1 MSTLATN
8 AITDASG
15 GNTAT
20 INSYTPT
27 ESNMAGRNRIIN
39 GDMRIDQRNA
49 GALQTGIG
57 NNTFIA
63 DRFSYQ
69 RAGLGVSAVFN
80 CQQSTTAP
88 TGFENSA
95 YLTATT
101 GQTLGASGGA
111 YMMYRHV
118 IEGFNIADALRSQ
131 SSVTISFWVYFSNS
145 GTYSL
150 VATNAVDRS
159 YATTYTVTTA
169 NTWQQITLTIPLNAS
184 GGTWNYTNGIG
195 LELRFTLDAH
205 DDVCTASNNAWVSA
219 NSYGA
224 SGQTHGKVTTGATFY
239 ITGVQLE
246 AGSVATPFE
255 HRMYGQ
261 ELALCQRYC
270 FAWRT
275 DSLGYTQYGR
285 FPPAFVTS
293 TTSCNTDIF
302 LPQPM
307 RSTAYSLTYNSKQ
320 YQEYYLTGGATGS
333 NITLNTDANGTNW
346 VNVTFNL
353 SGTALPTTQGIMAGI
368 RFTNVTDGA
377 LIISTEL

>member
-1 MSTLATN
+1 MSSISVNT
-8 AITDASG
+8 ITDASG
-15 GNTAT
+15 GSTTT
-20 INSYTPT
+20 INGFTPSV
-27 ESNMAGRNRIIN
+27 SNMAGRNRIIN
-39 GDMRIDQRNA
+39 GGMVFDQRNA
-49 GALQTGIG
+49 GVLQTSIG
-57 NNTFIA
+57 NNTFIT

-69 RAGLGVSAVFN
+69 RAGLGITAVFN

-118 IEGFNIADALRSQ
+118 IEGFNIANALRSQ
-131 SSVTISFWVYFSNS
+131 SNVTISFWTYFSNS

-169 NTWQQITLTIPLNAS
+169 NTWQKITLTIPLTAS

-205 DDVCTASNNAWVSA
+205 DDVCTASNNAWVST

-224 SGQTHGKVTTGATFY
+224 SGQTHGKVTSGATFY

-246 AGSVATPFE
+246 EGSVATPFCPAGGGS
-255 HRMYGQ
+255 YGA
-261 ELALCQRYC
+261 ELALCQRYYC
-270 FAWRT
+270 ELGRQIFGRAESGTITTMVGAFPVQMRSSPSVNVIT
-275 DSLGYTQYGR
+275 STNAIAIPGQTSSNISSVLTNNCNDNGMSLGIQTSGSSMS
-285 FPPAFVTS
+285 PPGPTVGDK
-293 TTSCNTDIF
+293 NRIF
-302 LPQPM
+302 GF
-307 RSTAYSLTYNSKQ
+307 TA
-320 YQEYYLTGGATGS
+320 
-333 NITLNTDANGTNW
+333 
-346 VNVTFNL
+346 
-353 SGTALPTTQGIMAGI
+353 
-368 RFTNVTDGA
+368 
-377 LIISTEL
+377 EL